1 MSDDLRLKII
11 GCEIDADLVKPEVW
25 FYNQRV
31 YERAI
36 ERMNNII
43 HDAAEAVIVD
53 AGRLARNRG

>member
-1 MSDDLRLKII
+1 MSDDLHLKII
-11 GCEIDADLVKPEVW
+11 GCEIDADLVRPEVW

-36 ERMNNII
+36 ERMNII